1 MKITSVEIFLIKA
14 DWTQAQNRLN
24 PVIIRVNTDEGIS
37 GLGEVGLAF
46 GVGAEAGG
54 SYVKNIAE
62 GFLLGADPMK
72 IEGIWETLFRKTF
85 WALGGGPVVYGGL
98 SAIDIACWDIKGK
111 ALKQPIYQLL
121 GGKTNEKLR
130 TYASQLQF
138 GWDPVNPVPARTPG
152 DYAEQARKAV
162 AQGYNAVKVNPL
174 MLDEK
179 GERGW
184 NNYKILSYE
193 RLKLICNRIKAIRE
207 AVGPAVDIILET
219 HAMLTDTTAIQIG
232 LALEE
237 FNLMY
242 YEESTVPLNP
252 KVMKKVAERVKIPL
266 ATGERI
272 YTRWGYRPF
281 LEEQILAV
289 IQPDLCLAGGISETK
304 KIADYANIYD
314 VQVQAHVCGGPVSI
328 AASLHLEAVIP
339 NFIIHEH
346 VAADSAPGMGAI
358 IEQELQPKNSYFNIP
373 EGPGLGITLNEK
385 VVNKHQKI
393 IVK

>member
-1 MKITSVEIFLIKA
+1 MKITSIEIFRIKA
-14 DWTQAQNRLN
+14 DWTRAVNRLS

-46 GVGAEAGG
+46 GVGADAGAG
-54 SYVKNIAE
+54 YVKNIAE
-62 GFLLGADPMK
+62 GFLIGADPMK
-72 IEGIWETLFRKTF
+72 IERIWETLFRNTF
-85 WALGGGPVVYGGL
+85 WALGGGPVIYGGM

-138 GWDPVNPVPARTPG
+138 GWDPVNPVPAKTPEE
-152 DYAEQARKAV
+152 YAEQAMKAL

-174 MLDEK
+174 MFDEK

-184 NNYKILSYE
+184 NNYKILPYE
-193 RLKLICNRIKAIRE
+193 RVKLVYNRIKAIRE
-207 AVGPAVDIILET
+207 AVGPTVDIILET
-219 HAMLTDTTAIQIG
+219 HAMLTVTTAIQIG
-232 LALEE
+232 RALEE

-242 YEESTVPLNP
+242 YEESTLPLNP
-252 KVMKKVAERVKIPL
+252 KLMKKVAENVKIPL
-266 ATGERI
+266 ATGERM

-281 LEEQILAV
+281 IEDQILAV

-346 VAADSAPGMGAI
+346 VAAATDSGMTAL
-358 IEQELQPKNSYFNIP
+358 IEQELQPKNSYFDIP
-373 EGPGLGITLNEK
+373 DAPGLGITLNEK
-385 VVNKHQKI
+385 VVNKYEKMV
-393 IVK
+393 VK